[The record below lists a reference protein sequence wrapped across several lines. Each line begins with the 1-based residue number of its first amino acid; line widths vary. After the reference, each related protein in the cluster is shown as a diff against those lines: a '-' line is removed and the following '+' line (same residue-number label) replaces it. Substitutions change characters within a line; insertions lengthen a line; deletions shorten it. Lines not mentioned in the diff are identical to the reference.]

1 ILSPLD
7 PASPHCSEEP
17 PPDAKDDLA
26 PDTLPIT
33 KLEPVGSA
41 AEQEPPAKPAE
52 LLPDARPPGSPKARE
67 GGELKEEAMETGT
80 EAAASPTSSTGE
92 RPQPLGLRG
101 GFSPQLSEEEGL
113 EEGRAPGDPESSETP
128 VSFTSEPK
136 DSPLHL
142 EGEELGRAATPME
155 VYGAANPSGGGA
167 EGEEEAG
174 RAPPTLRPR
183 PLIKSDIVNEI
194 SNLSQGD
201 TSASSFPG
209 CEQLLLGSPDPE
221 GGGSLS
227 TDLGGLTSADAS
239 LHKDDGGLMA
249 QGGAET
255 DDSLLYDSKSEGE
268 KGRRRSSPAR
278 SRVKQVASFPGR
290 RRPRGGS
297 HGGRGRGRSRLKSTT
312 SSIETLTS
320 TITTHGSSV
329 EGQNFWGWVT
339 ICALGSRI
347 FPSPQITKVMLLKG
361 WRCVECIVCEVCG
374 KASDPSRLLLC
385 DDCDISYHTYC
396 LEPPLNTVPKG
407 GWKCKW

>member
-1 ILSPLD
+1 MAQPPKALDPVLEPPVKDESMEVDTAPVPEKAPSPPAPPPVPPD

-92 RPQPLGLRG
+92 RPQPCLAEEEEEEEEEDEDAAPGVGLRG

-278 SRVKQVASFPGR
+278 SRVKQGHSSSFPGR

-312 SSIETLTS
+312 SSIETLT
-320 TITTHGSSV
+320 V
-329 EGQNFWGWVT
+329 
-339 ICALGSRI
+339 RM
-347 FPSPQITKVMLLKG
+347 FPQP
-361 WRCVECIVCEVCG
+361 
-374 KASDPSRLLLC
+374 
-385 DDCDISYHTYC
+385 
-396 LEPPLNTVPKG
+396 G
-407 GWKCKW
+407 GAM